1 MRKFI
6 MFTAVCILSLI
17 KLRWP
22 MNKSL
27 YKICSFLK
35 DKRAKIVALLILVAT
50 RRGRWEGREGDLK
63 GVQLKFVI

>member
-35 DKRAKIVALLILVAT
+35 DKRAKIVALLVAT
-50 RRGRWEGREGDLK
+50 RRGRWERGEGDLK